1 MALAVIKDRVQEI
14 TKDVDWKQKM
24 ADEWNK
30 ANEEEALEAKKNNE
44 RPADMKSNASQSK
57 SQKLT
62 ILIYYRDW
70 YERCFQAKLLKT
82 TC

>member
-30 ANEEEALEAKKNNE
+30 ANDEEALQATRTYD
-44 RPADMKSNASQSK
+44 RPADMKSNASHSK
-57 SQKLT
+57 DS
-62 ILIYYRDW
+62 
-70 YERCFQAKLLKT
+70 
-82 TC
+82 